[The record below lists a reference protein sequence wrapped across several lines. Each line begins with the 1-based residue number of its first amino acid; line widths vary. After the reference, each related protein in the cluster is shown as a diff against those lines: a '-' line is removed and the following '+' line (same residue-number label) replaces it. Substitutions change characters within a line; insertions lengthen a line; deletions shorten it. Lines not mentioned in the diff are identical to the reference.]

1 MELWSLV
8 ASNVPALLCMIV
20 GVILVIVEMV
30 LPGFGIPGITG
41 IVLLILGILVTGGT
55 VGQMLALAGI
65 ALVLLLIALPFCL
78 RGIAKGKLDKT
89 PVVLDAVSVAKPAG
103 VRLENLTGKTG
114 VTHTML
120 RPAGIAVVEGEK
132 LNVVSNG
139 EFIPQG
145 VQVRVDRVEG
155 NRIVVSPVEE
165 G

>member
-65 ALVLLLIALPFCL
+65 ALV
-78 RGIAKGKLDKT
+78 GVG
-89 PVVLDAVSVAKPAG
+89 VSGEVTAG
-103 VRLENLTGKTG
+103 V
-114 VTHTML
+114 VTL
-120 RPAGIAVVEGEK
+120 AG
-132 LNVVSNG
+132 
-139 EFIPQG
+139 
-145 VQVRVDRVEG
+145 
-155 NRIVVSPVEE
+155 
-165 G
+165 